1 MDCHSAPQESIQWP
15 NVLDP
20 MKRQADLSRETGDG
34 ETWRQNFRGKRDSP
48 ADLRIFS
55 WLGLNKLKLLLQAHP
70 LALAGRESRW
80 HHETLGN

>member
-1 MDCHSAPQESIQWP
+1 
-15 NVLDP
+15 

-55 WLGLNKLKLLLQAHP
+55 WWGLNKLKLILNSGTPHGTRWQ
-70 LALAGRESRW
+70 REQVAS
-80 HHETLGN
+80 